1 MLSVRSESIEE
12 VDLKAPKGYHLKGH
26 ATSEDKC
33 DLTEE
38 DPIK

>member
-1 MLSVRSESIEE
+1 MKCIVKGIEE

-26 ATSEDKC
+26 AKGEDKC
-33 DLTEE
+33 DLTKE